1 MSDSELQRIRRKV
14 EAGERLTEDELR
26 TLRDAAQAQ
35 PGPTLRLAV
44 AHALINADEERTALP
59 LLERLVRDFPRDLQ
73 SWLGLAR
80 AQFMLE
86 RTSEAE
92 QSLKQ
97 ALTLS
102 PGDPEAT
109 KVLATIALQRGE
121 VAKARQLIGDVLR
134 ADPFDDEAKL
144 LRAEL
149 ESGELTGAEAFETS
163 EPPRE
168 GAVALRSE
176 FARELVRALKAK
188 GIVATTKGDA
198 LLLQPPGGGVARA
211 SLASLHGAYLQ
222 EGRPLA
228 EALPPLVD
236 GLIGAAL
243 GVPEKADALLTQVL
257 PVLRPEGFE
266 QVARG
271 AARVMGPAG
280 LWVFFVIEDPELVRY
295 VPEGSLKARALSID
309 EVERIAFENLASRR
323 APVRPVRVVAGR
335 LVGGAARGL
344 FAVCEEDGHD
354 GARLLTSTQRAVIEQ
369 TVGHGPWRV
378 DLGRREAAIL
388 CREDDVRACAELEEL
403 QPEPDGIPGRFR
415 LDADG
420 TLSRIDA
427 PELPRHQA

>member
-1 MSDSELQRIRRKV
+1 
-14 EAGERLTEDELR
+14 
-26 TLRDAAQAQ
+26 
-35 PGPTLRLAV
+35 
-44 AHALINADEERTALP
+44 
-59 LLERLVRDFPRDLQ
+59 
-73 SWLGLAR
+73 
-80 AQFMLE
+80 MLE

-149 ESGELTGAEAFETS
+149 ESGELTGAETV

-222 EGRPLA
+222 EGRPLS

-280 LWVFFVIEDPELVRY
+280 LRVFFVIEDPELVRY

-335 LVGGAARGL
+335 FIGK
-344 FAVCEEDGHD
+344 D
-354 GARLLTSTQRAVIEQ
+354 GADGELAER
-369 TVGHGPWRV
+369 HGAET
-378 DLGRREAAIL
+378 EAAT
-388 CREDDVRACAELEEL
+388 L
-403 QPEPDGIPGRFR
+403 QQ
-415 LDADG
+415 
-420 TLSRIDA
+420 T
-427 PELPRHQA
+427 